1 MIEKRAGY
9 LEPAHWRNAHEERRA
24 GESLA
29 GSIMKADGFE
39 LDDPLLHTVVFA
51 VDFGRMFC
59 IPDSYVARGAFFL
72 LQELRQGARLLLPFG
87 RGVFI
92 AVLRLPCFVVLKE
105 RQKEHRHLAEKLDE
119 PLDSE

>member
-59 IPDSYVARGAFFL
+59 IPDSYVARGAFFCCKSYAKGPVFSCHL
-72 LQELRQGARLLLPFG
+72 GGVSFLPF
-87 RGVFI
+87 
-92 AVLRLPCFVVLKE
+92 LKE
-105 RQKEHRHLAEKLDE
+105 RQKEHRHLAGKLE